1 MTCVVDLALEGISRH
16 HRVCLGGVDH
26 AYVTLVFLFASADRA
41 TRSLASRGTHHRST
55 VHGRTEECNRCHVQ
69 FHRSI
74 RLHVSVNQLF
84 RRNQTA
90 TGIFNSRSPGLTQLD
105 ERCDR
110 VVKKQG
116 KRQRHEWST
125 PSVPNTSQRRRRLEP
140 LVLLFDARLFSSPSP
155 GETTSTWKG
164 SFFVFRSK

>member
-116 KRQRHEWST
+116 KAAETRMEYTVRPKHLPASSSSRT
-125 PSVPNTSQRRRRLEP
+125 PGFVVRRPPFLVPVTRRDDFNVEG
-140 LVLLFDARLFSSPSP
+140 FIFC
-155 GETTSTWKG
+155 
-164 SFFVFRSK
+164 F

>member
-1 MTCVVDLALEGISRH
+1 MSLLCSSSLPPT
-16 HRVCLGGVDH
+16 
-26 AYVTLVFLFASADRA
+26 RA
-41 TRSLASRGTHHRST
+41 TRSLASRGTHHHTT

-116 KRQRHEWST
+116 KAAETRMEYTVRPKHLPASSSSRT
-125 PSVPNTSQRRRRLEP
+125 PGFVVRRP
-140 LVLLFDARLFSSPSP
+140 PFLVPSP
-155 GETTSTWKG
+155 GRRLQRGRVHFLFLGQNSAVNEC
-164 SFFVFRSK
+164 F